1 MAFSSLA
8 PSENAIRFPTN
19 IHISLPELN
28 FAGQQWIAPQTEIM
42 RDDDGVKLSF
52 SGSELRGDLF
62 VPNTAQP
69 WQVNITYLYFNGAS
83 PTEENKSLK
92 MANVPD
98 AKKAVQFSLK
108 DIPAIN
114 FACQECWVN

>member
-1 MAFSSLA
+1 
-8 PSENAIRFPTN
+8 
-19 IHISLPELN
+19 
-28 FAGQQWIAPQTEIM
+28 
-42 RDDDGVKLSF
+42 
-52 SGSELRGDLF
+52 
-62 VPNTAQP
+62 
-69 WQVNITYLYFNGAS
+69 QVNITYLYFNGAS

-114 FACQECWVN
+114 FACQECWVNGLLLGNIEGAIQPRDGALLLTAGKLKNSSGELSVSGVWSEDSLGNSIT